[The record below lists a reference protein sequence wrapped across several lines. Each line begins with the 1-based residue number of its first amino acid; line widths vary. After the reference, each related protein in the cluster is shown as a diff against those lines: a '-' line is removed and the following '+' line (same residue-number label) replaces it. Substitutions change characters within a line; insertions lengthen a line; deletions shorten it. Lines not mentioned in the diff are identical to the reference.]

1 MKNNTKKYINEMQIK
16 FKALSINESFA
27 RASIAGFC
35 LQLNPSLDELT
46 DIKTAV
52 SEAVTNCI
60 VHAYPQNKTGEVEA
74 LVRLYENGVDIEIS
88 DNGIGIENLEQAKQ
102 PFYTSKPNAERSG
115 MGFTVMESFMD
126 EVSVENKESGGLRV
140 ILSKTISVQENKSK
154 ESKIV

>member
-60 VHAYPQNKTGEVEA
+60 VHAYPQNKVGEVEA
-74 LVRLYENGVDIEIS
+74 IVKLYENGVDIEIS

-126 EVSVENKESGGLRV
+126 EVSVENKPSGGLKV
-140 ILSKTISVQENKSK
+140 TLSKVINCQENKSK